1 MISWGKEREGQGLLD
16 SKSRFRHPPPPPHIL
31 RHQQH
36 HHPHPTITGPLLIPA
51 VACLVSDYFFIRR
64 INDFISFIWL
74 IYCPYVIGIKQ
85 IDNFKIWQMKRC
97 TPKRLAFNYI
107 RSLRKLLIKKLITL
121 YFILQ
126 ITMNKLIYSF

>member
-16 SKSRFRHPPPPPHIL
+16 SKSRFRHPPPPPTSSDINSTTTPIPPSPVHCWSPL
-31 RHQQH
+31 SHVWLA
-36 HHPHPTITGPLLIPA
+36 IT
-51 VACLVSDYFFIRR
+51 YFIRR

-74 IYCPYVIGIKQ
+74 IYCPYAIGIKQ

-107 RSLRKLLIKKLITL
+107 RSLRKLLIKKINNFIF
-121 YFILQ
+121 YFAD
-126 ITMNKLIYSF
+126 NNE